1 MLKVEYD
8 HDVATD
14 INRIRPSS
22 FHSRRPQIV
31 SIGHSIRSHTT
42 LALQTLWDLIVAHDI
57 KSHSLG
63 SLLIADDQVPRPAR
77 PQTTSLHIAV
87 DAQLRVAHD
96 IESII

>member
-1 MLKVEYD
+1 MLHQVA
-8 HDVATD
+8 HDLSPT
-14 INRIRPSS
+14 NC
-22 FHSRRPQIV
+22 
-31 SIGHSIRSHTT
+31 
-42 LALQTLWDLIVAHDI
+42 LWDFIVAHDI

-63 SLLIADDQVPRPAR
+63 SLLIADDQVPRLAR